1 MITRND
7 PTFVPDVSEQQICW
21 ETNPDMGS
29 TNGGWG
35 TAVLSYFSTHG
46 VVSETE
52 CPYQSSSPD
61 TGIPPYWPLATGW
74 QNRVW
79 KSVSNLNDFT
89 TDTATMKAY
98 VKTVGPL
105 EVGIWAS
112 HDLYSSVASLEMN
125 YRPPDGSSC
134 DHEVSLVGFCDDTN
148 VPSGGYW
155 IIKNSWGTGEGQNG
169 YDFIPYG
176 NIEIHNDISA
186 ITGAVYYTG
195 AMANA
200 TWNGGAGTWSK
211 GGNNWNSS
219 SYAWENKETSATF
232 GGSGGAVTVS
242 GAVIAHSVTI
252 NSMGYTFSGGSL
264 TVTVG
269 GMQVNQSTTIGSA
282 VYIGGPQSW
291 NVAGGKTLTVNGALH
306 TIISDLTFNGAGN
319 TVIAGAIDGGGVINT
334 YGGAKPGGLI
344 QAGTGSLTLTGA
356 LNYGGNITVNSGAG
370 TLYLSPGSG
379 ATATYSG
386 QLSGGG
392 SVVVGGS
399 GTVVL
404 AGSSN
409 FTGAVSVQTGTLN
422 FAPTTGVS
430 GTYSGITGAGSIVK
444 SGAGTIVLAGN
455 DSYSGTTTVSAGT
468 LDCRT
473 ATSLSSGYYAL
484 NGGSL
489 SLGSNSPTVAGLQV
503 TAGTLSSSGTI
514 TSNST
519 YDIQG
524 GSIKTVLAGNVG
536 LNKTGAGTVTFLT
549 NHTYTGLTTISAG
562 TLQLGSRS
570 ITGGVAGNISIG
582 AAGTLTLNRPDS
594 FTYDSR
600 LSGTGTLL
608 KFGHRHTDHVGHEL
622 VFRQPY
628 RQHGHARLQRQLD
641 SARRQL
647 HCQWR
652 HAELRHAEYRL
663 AFAFDRLVPDRRKRR
678 SHRHG
683 DAHEQRHLRRPRWN
697 GRRQPRGQLHCLD

>member
-1 MITRND
+1 MRGRIDSLRSNDVDGCDRAMGFCLSLRSALADSFDWRSVNGLNWNSTIKSQFGGTCWDFSSCGTLEAKYMITRND

-46 VVSETE
+46 VVSETDV
-52 CPYQSSSPD
+52 PYQSSSPD

-379 ATATYSG
+379 LLRPIVDNCRA
-386 QLSGGG
+386 
-392 SVVVGGS
+392 
-399 GTVVL
+399 
-404 AGSSN
+404 AG
-409 FTGAVSVQTGTLN
+409 
-422 FAPTTGVS
+422 
-430 GTYSGITGAGSIVK
+430 
-444 SGAGTIVLAGN
+444 
-455 DSYSGTTTVSAGT
+455 
-468 LDCRT
+468 R
-473 ATSLSSGYYAL
+473 SLSVARGRWFL
-484 NGGSL
+484 L
-489 SLGSNSPTVAGLQV
+489 VPRISPAR
-503 TAGTLSSSGTI
+503 
-514 TSNST
+514 
-519 YDIQG
+519 
-524 GSIKTVLAGNVG
+524 
-536 LNKTGAGTVTFLT
+536 
-549 NHTYTGLTTISAG
+549 SACRRA
-562 TLQLGSRS
+562 RS
-570 ITGGVAGNISIG
+570 ILPRPQVFPALT
-582 AAGTLTLNRPDS
+582 AASPAQDPS
-594 FTYDSR
+594 
-600 LSGTGTLL
+600 
-608 KFGHRHTDHVGHEL
+608 
-622 VFRQPY
+622 
-628 RQHGHARLQRQLD
+628 
-641 SARRQL
+641 
-647 HCQWR
+647 
-652 HAELRHAEYRL
+652 
-663 AFAFDRLVPDRRKRR
+663 
-678 SHRHG
+678 
-683 DAHEQRHLRRPRWN
+683 
-697 GRRQPRGQLHCLD
+697 